1 MKKGN
6 LFILHL
12 RDFALLA
19 LTEDVWKNAMIEELN
34 SINRNNTWELI
45 ELPASKK
52 PIDVKRIFKLKLK
65 PNGEVAKHKARLVAR
80 GFMQKAGMDYFEVYA
95 PIVRL
100 ETVRLIV
107 TIACG
112 RNWPMHHLD
121 VKSAFLNCPLD
132 EEVYVTHP
140 LGFKI
145 KGKENMM
152 YRLHKALYILKQ
164 APRAWNKRINTSCE
178 ARICQMHV

>member
-65 PNGEVAKHKARLVAR
+65 PNGEVAKHKARLVAT
-80 GFMQKAGMDYFEVYA
+80 GIHAEGWYG
-95 PIVRL
+95 L
-100 ETVRLIV
+100 L
-107 TIACG
+107 
-112 RNWPMHHLD
+112 
-121 VKSAFLNCPLD
+121 
-132 EEVYVTHP
+132 
-140 LGFKI
+140 
-145 KGKENMM
+145 
-152 YRLHKALYILKQ
+152 
-164 APRAWNKRINTSCE
+164 
-178 ARICQMHV
+178 